1 MSRTPYRHTLWPA
14 TRAASR
20 NQHSHDASTM
30 VVMIGEIDLDR
41 YAGLPPLHAR
51 LQSVYRDMVGSPP
64 ASRDADLGIADKPK
78 GGRGPNPH
86 PTRSR
91 RPGASD

>member
-1 MSRTPYRHTLWPA
+1 MSRTPYQSSLWSA
-14 TRAASR
+14 TRVASR
-20 NQHSHDASTM
+20 SCHSHDASTM

-51 LQSVYRDMVGSPP
+51 LQSVYRDMVGPPP
-64 ASRDADLGIADKPK
+64 ASRDADLATTSKPK
-78 GGRGPNPH
+78 SGRGPNPH